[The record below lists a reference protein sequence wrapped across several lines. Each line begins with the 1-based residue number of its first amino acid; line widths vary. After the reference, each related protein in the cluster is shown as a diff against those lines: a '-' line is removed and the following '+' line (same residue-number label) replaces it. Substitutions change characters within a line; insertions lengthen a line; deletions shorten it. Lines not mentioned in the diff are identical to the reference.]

1 MPFVIFVAPFFSDP
15 ASRTM
20 AAIAALPDVRLGVIG
35 RQRQEEAPDYLA
47 GRLHAHWRVDDVL
60 DPEQLVWAAQ
70 GLAAMAGEP
79 IHRMWG
85 SLEQAQ
91 VPIAEARERLG
102 VAGMSAETTR
112 AFRDKAKM
120 KDILR
125 AAGIPCARHALVHS
139 LDEGRAAA
147 TRIGF
152 PLIVKPP
159 DGAGSVGTFRVE
171 DEAQLRVALEAS
183 SPSAERPTLLEE
195 FIVGSEHSLETIS
208 IDGKAVWHSLT
219 HYRPTP
225 LDVVRNQWIQ
235 WCVLLPREVDDPQ
248 FDDIKQ
254 AAAGGLAA
262 LGMQSGLTHMEWFRR
277 KDGTVA
283 IGEVGARPPG
293 AQITTLVSRANDFD
307 FLQEWARTIIFGEFR
322 PPVRKYAVGAAF
334 LRGQGSGT
342 VRAVHGVETVAREL
356 GALVCDHRLPTI
368 GMGRTGSYE
377 GEGFII
383 VRHPETAV
391 VSDALERIVS
401 LIHVELG

>member
-20 AAIAALPDVRLGVIG
+20 AAIAGLPGVRLGVIG
-35 RQRQEEAPDYLA
+35 RQAQEEAPDYLR
-47 GRLHAHWRVDDVL
+47 GRLTAHWRVDDVL
-60 DPEQLVWAAQ
+60 DPGQLVWAAR
-70 GLAAMAGEP
+70 GLSSLVGEP
-79 IHRMWG
+79 IARMWG

-91 VPIAEARERLG
+91 VPIAEAREQLG
-102 VAGMSAETTR
+102 IAGMSAETTR
-112 AFRDKAKM
+112 AFRDKSKM

-125 AAGIPCARHALVHS
+125 AAGVPCARHALVRS

-147 TRIGF
+147 QRIGF
-152 PLIVKPP
+152 PLVVKPP

-171 DEAQLRVALEAS
+171 NEDQLLVALSAS
-183 SPSAERPTLLEE
+183 TPSAEHPVLLEE

-208 IDGKAVWHSLT
+208 IDGEAVWHSLT

-225 LDVVRNQWIQ
+225 LEVVRNQWIQ
-235 WCVLLPREVDDPQ
+235 WCVLLPREVDDPAY
-248 FDDIKQ
+248 DDIKR
-254 AAAGGLAA
+254 AAADGLAA
-262 LGMQSGLTHMEWFRR
+262 LGMQSGLTHLEWFRR
-277 KDGTVA
+277 QDGSVA

-293 AQITTLVSRANDFD
+293 AQITTMVSRANDFD
-307 FLQEWARTIIFGEFR
+307 FLQEWARTIIYGEFR
-322 PPVRKYAVGAAF
+322 QPVRQFAVGTAF

-342 VRAVHGVETVAREL
+342 VRAVHGLETVQRL
-356 GALVCDHRLPTI
+356 FGHLVCDHRLPYI

-383 VRHPETAV
+383 IRHPETAV
-391 VSDALERIVS
+391 VSDALEQIVS